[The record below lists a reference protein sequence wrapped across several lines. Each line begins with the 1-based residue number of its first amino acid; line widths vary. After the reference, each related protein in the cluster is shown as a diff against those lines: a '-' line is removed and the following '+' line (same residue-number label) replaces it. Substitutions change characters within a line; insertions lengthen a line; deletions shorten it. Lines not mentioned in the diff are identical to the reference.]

1 MTGGRGRGDDAATAV
16 AALPKLPPLGLYVHL
31 PWCVQKCPYCDFN
44 SHGLKGLLPEASY
57 LDALLAD
64 LEDEWPLVGG
74 RGVATVFFG
83 GGTPSLF
90 RAESIGR
97 LLEWLRARDGLAAD
111 AEVTLEANPGTVER
125 GRFADYRAAG
135 INRISLGVQSF
146 DPTQLKRLGRIH
158 GPGEV
163 AGSLD
168 ELARAGLEDFN
179 IDLMYGLPGQSVGE
193 ACEDLAAAIA
203 AGPTHISHY
212 QLTLEPNTLFWHEPP
227 TLPDDEATW
236 EMHNRCGDLLGAAGF
251 ERYEVSAFALDGRRC
266 GHNVNYW
273 SYGDYVGVGAGAH
286 GKLTTKDGT
295 TILRR
300 SKLRHPTAYLA
311 ATGGRIQTET
321 RIGPGERLF
330 EFMLNALRLRDGF
343 DAALFEA
350 RTGLPLDVARPRLAA
365 AESRGLIACRDDTWR
380 PTALGR
386 RFLNDL
392 QGLFLPVTD
401 DV

>member
-1 MTGGRGRGDDAATAV
+1 LST
-16 AALPKLPPLGLYVHL
+16 PPPLGLYVHL
-31 PWCVQKCPYCDFN
+31 PWCVRKCPYCDFN
-44 SHGLKGLLPEASY
+44 SHRLQGALPEAAY

-74 RGVATVFFG
+74 RVVATVFFG

-90 RAESIGR
+90 RAESLAR
-97 LLEWLRARDGLAAD
+97 VLDWLRDRDGLAAD

-135 INRISLGVQSF
+135 INRVSLGVQSF
-146 DPTQLKRLGRIH
+146 DPRQLARLGRIH
-158 GPGEV
+158 GPQEV

-168 ELARAGLEDFN
+168 ELARAGLDNFN
-179 IDLMYGLPGQSVGE
+179 LDLMYGLPGQSVDE

-203 AGPTHISHY
+203 AGPAHISHY

-227 TLPDDEATW
+227 TLPDDDATW
-236 EMHNRCGDLLGAAGF
+236 EMQIRCGELLAVAGY
-251 ERYEVSAFALDGRRC
+251 EHYEVSAHAADGRRC
-266 GHNVNYW
+266 AHNVNYW

-286 GKLTTKDGT
+286 GKLTTEDGT

-311 ATGGRIQTET
+311 AAGGRVQTAT
-321 RIGPGERLF
+321 RVGPGERLF

-343 DAALFEA
+343 DATLFEA
-350 RTGLPLDVARPRLAA
+350 RTGLSFDLARPRLIEAG
-365 AESRGLIACRDDTWR
+365 SRGLIECPNGAWR

-392 QGLFLPVTD
+392 QGLFLPATAEVCLHAD
-401 DV
+401 RLRALQPL